1 MPGLDQLFP
10 AAENQDAMS
19 GGPLIRFGVYELDAE
34 AQELRREGRL
44 IRLTPQALRL
54 LVVLTEAPAIVAS
67 RERLRAALWADD
79 THVDFDRSLNSAIR
93 KLRAALHDEADR
105 PRYVQTIPGR
115 GYRFIAPV
123 ERIERA
129 EREPR
134 VREAQEIAPLPL
146 PLPVRVAAPSPHVT
160 GGHHAHVALAA
171 CLAGAIVLGSIVA
184 VQVITVMVMPM
195 VMVRP
200 VESPAASLQQI
211 PVTVRLGDPSSSGA
225 PGSDRLLIAVR
236 DRLRRLDPVRLVITD
251 EHAAEAGCHEVV
263 LSADDTRV
271 AAQLL
276 DRCRQEQSWAEIVDA
291 GVAPASGRDAVHQ
304 RIVSAISRAVADRL
318 LPGDAEARVRA
329 ATTSDRA
336 IEAYRRGQAA
346 NGERL
351 AQLSEAIEV
360 FSMAVR
366 IDPGFAPAWAAL
378 AHARA
383 SRAMLDGRDASEFRR
398 AREEAERARTADDT
412 LADAHLALGQVSFSL
427 DADTR
432 GAEIAMR
439 RAKALGAA
447 AGDQLWLAWV
457 LNAGGRDAEA
467 LRVIDEA
474 LTHEPRSALLHAWR
488 GLLLH
493 ALRRYDEEIAELRHA
508 VSLDD
513 QSWEAVLHLGLGYSR
528 RMQYDLAL
536 PALRRAVAL
545 SDTAAVSLAW
555 LGRVSADAGDVASA
569 ERIAAQ
575 LRALAPARGL
585 SPSLGASVSYHIEA
599 HRRTAL
605 RPSS

>member
-1 MPGLDQLFP
+1 MTNWSVPLRIGS
-10 AAENQDAMS
+10 AMN
-19 GGPLIRFGVYELDAE
+19 GRELIRFGVYELDVDAR
-34 AQELRREGRL
+34 ELRREGRL

-54 LVVLTEAPAIVAS
+54 LVVLTDAPAIVVS

-105 PRYVQTIPGR
+105 PRDLQTLPGR

-123 ERIERA
+123 ERIER
-129 EREPR
+129 EPR
-134 VREAQEIAPLPL
+134 VREPHEIAPP
-146 PLPVRVAAPSPHVT
+146 PVRVAAPAARVT
-160 GGHHAHVALAA
+160 RRRYAYAALAA
-171 CLAGAIVLGSIVA
+171 CIAACVVAAMIESAPTSHAIPI
-184 VQVITVMVMPM
+184 
-195 VMVRP
+195 
-200 VESPAASLQQI
+200 
-211 PVTVRLGDPSSSGA
+211 TVRLGDPSSSGA
-225 PGSDRLLIAVR
+225 PDPDRLLTGVR
-236 DRLRRLDPVRLVITD
+236 DRLRRLDPMRLVVTD
-251 EHAAEAGCHEVV
+251 EHVTDGGCHEVV
-263 LSADDTRV
+263 LSAGELRV

-276 DRCRQEQSWAEIVDA
+276 DTCRQEQSWAEIVDA
-291 GVAPASGRDAVHQ
+291 PAAADDRDAVHH

-318 LPGDAEARVRA
+318 LPGDAEARVKA
-329 ATTSDRA
+329 ATASDRA

-351 AQLSEAIEV
+351 AQLSESIEA

-378 AHARA
+378 ARVRA

-398 AREEAERARTADDT
+398 AREEARRALATDDS
-412 LADAHLALGQVSFSL
+412 LAAAHLALGQVSFSL

-447 AGDQLWLAWV
+447 AGDQAWLAWV
-457 LNAGGRDAEA
+457 LNADGHEAEA

-474 LTHEPRSALLHAWR
+474 LTHEPRNAPLHAWR
-488 GLLLH
+488 GFLLH
-493 ALRRYDEEIAELRHA
+493 ALRRYDEEIVELRHA

-513 QSWEAVLHLGLGYSR
+513 RSWETVLHLGLGYSR

-545 SDTAAVSLAW
+545 SDTGGVSLAW
-555 LGRVSADAGDVASA
+555 LGRVSADAGDVGSA
-569 ERIAAQ
+569 ERIVAQ

-599 HRRTAL
+599 RRRTTI
-605 RPSS
+605 RRSS

>member
-1 MPGLDQLFP
+1 M
-10 AAENQDAMS
+10 
-19 GGPLIRFGVYELDAE
+19 R
-34 AQELRREGRL
+34 
-44 IRLTPQALRL
+44 
-54 LVVLTEAPAIVAS
+54 LVV
-67 RERLRAALWADD
+67 
-79 THVDFDRSLNSAIR
+79 
-93 KLRAALHDEADR
+93 
-105 PRYVQTIPGR
+105 
-115 GYRFIAPV
+115 
-123 ERIERA
+123 
-129 EREPR
+129 
-134 VREAQEIAPLPL
+134 
-146 PLPVRVAAPSPHVT
+146 
-160 GGHHAHVALAA
+160 
-171 CLAGAIVLGSIVA
+171 
-184 VQVITVMVMPM
+184 
-195 VMVRP
+195 
-200 VESPAASLQQI
+200 
-211 PVTVRLGDPSSSGA
+211 
-225 PGSDRLLIAVR
+225 
-236 DRLRRLDPVRLVITD
+236 TD
-251 EHAAEAGCHEVV
+251 EHEADGGCHEVV
-263 LSADDTRV
+263 LSADEMRV

-276 DRCRQEQSWAEIVDA
+276 DTCRQEQSWAEIVD
-291 GVAPASGRDAVHQ
+291 VAAAASDRDAVHH

-318 LPGDAEARVRA
+318 LPGDAEARVKA

-346 NGERL
+346 NGDRL
-351 AQLSEAIEV
+351 AQLSEAIEA

-366 IDPGFAPAWAAL
+366 IDPEFAPAWAAL
-378 AHARA
+378 ARVRA
-383 SRAMLDGRDASEFRR
+383 SQAMLDGRDASEFRR
-398 AREEAERARTADDT
+398 AREEAQRARATDDS
-412 LADAHLALGQVSFSL
+412 LAAAHLALGQVSFSL

-457 LNAGGRDAEA
+457 LNADGRDAEA

-474 LTHEPRSALLHAWR
+474 LTHEPRNALLHAWR

-493 ALRRYDEEIAELRHA
+493 ALRRYDEEIVELRHA

-513 QSWEAVLHLGLGYSR
+513 RSWEAVLHLGLGYSR

-545 SDTAAVSLAW
+545 SDTGALSLAW

-569 ERIAAQ
+569 ERIVAQ

-599 HRRTAL
+599 HRRTTI